1 MRHIKCV
8 LVGDSSS
15 GKSEMINAYLQQKY
29 PTSYRPQKYDNYA
42 LVVQLNGEDYSLDV
56 FDTPDFDDC
65 LRVLSYPNTD
75 VFLVCFNVA
84 DSVSRESVRTEW
96 LAEIVGYFEAETKP
110 TPPCLLVGTQIDL
123 LSEWTSENGRMM
135 AREIGAVKY
144 IGCSAKTRVRSFR
157 LIYDSTIFLIL
168 VFIY

>member
-42 LVVQLNGEDYSLDV
+42 LVVQLNGEDCSLDV
-56 FDTPDFDDC
+56 FDTPDFDDR

-84 DSVSRESVRTEW
+84 DAVSRETVRTEW
-96 LAEIVGYFEAETKP
+96 LPEIVGYFADETKP
-110 TPPCLLVGTQIDL
+110 TPPYLLVGTRVEL
-123 LSEWTSENGRMM
+123 VSSEWTSEHGRMM
-135 AREIGAVKY
+135 AKEIGAVKY
-144 IGCSAKTRVRSFR
+144 VGCSAKTRVRRLR
-157 LIYDSTIFLIL
+157 LIYRFDDFHSF
-168 VFIY
+168 